1 MPSATA
7 GPPTNSRSNPTG
19 VSHARHHQPRQ
30 WHPRDQLA
38 RPPVNALNLELLRAL
53 RAAIDDSVRDGVR
66 GIVLSGAK
74 GLFSAGVDV
83 PALLARDRA
92 GVREYWRE
100 LFSLCGTLARAPI
113 PLVAAITGHS
123 PAGGAVLALFCDYRV
138 MAEGPYRIGLNEVQ
152 VGLIVPEA
160 IQLALRRV
168 VGTYRAERLLVSGAM
183 LDAADALACGF
194 VDELTGVDQVTTRA
208 LHWLGELLA
217 LPPHAMLATRTLAP
231 RRSRRRLCR
240 SGCPA
245 AGRLHRCVL
254 PSTDA
259 GSAAAIGDATQ
270 NQK

>member
-1 MPSATA
+1 MLNI
-7 GPPTNSRSNPTG
+7 TNHDNG
-19 VSHARHHQPRQ
+19 VREI
-30 WHPRDQLA
+30 QLA
-38 RPPVNALNLELLRAL
+38 RAPVNALNLELLQAL
-53 RAAIDDSVRDGVR
+53 HAAIDDSVREGMR
-66 GIVLSGAK
+66 GIVLSGAQ

-83 PALLARDRA
+83 PALLSRDRA
-92 GVREYWRE
+92 GVLEYWRE
-100 LFSLCGTLARAPI
+100 FFSLCGTLACAPI

-183 LDAADALACGF
+183 IEAAEARACGF

-217 LPPHAMLATRTLAP
+217 LPPHAMLATRKLA
-231 RRSRRRLCR
+231 RADL
-240 SGCPA
+240 A
-245 AGRLHRCVL
+245 AAYADVDAL
-254 PSTDA
+254 PLEDFTDA
-259 GSAAAIGDATQ
+259 FFHPQTQ
-270 NQK
+270 AVLQQLVARLKTKK